1 MRPSRRP
8 VQLAASTAAHNS
20 KRALT
25 PGRLAQAVTG
35 DAWTLH
41 ILRHAFRGVRRFG
54 EFRDR
59 LRAEGMPIPE
69 LVLTDRLRRLM
80 THGVL
85 ERRIP
90 RAETARGEYWLTERG
105 LELWTILVA
114 IRDWENRYVAVR
126 RDRPTNKMMHV
137 RCGHPMHP
145 VLTCGQCS
153 VPITAHDTKLDETG
167 PFTTTVPPAIAP
179 NYRRSTAAGRGTGAK
194 FLRMQTLQILG
205 DRWSNTLCGAL
216 FLGMHGFDELRSFL
230 SIPPAI
236 LANRL
241 AKFVALGILR
251 REAHLDGL
259 RRRFYRL
266 TDKGLALFAV
276 VLFTV
281 DWGNHWLSAN
291 PQDFRVLHKG
301 CGAAFRPAFACSHCG
316 VRLSRQDIKLVS

>member
-1 MRPSRRP
+1 MMPSRRAP
-8 VQLAASTAAHNS
+8 PPATSAAVHNN

-41 ILRHAFRGVRRFG
+41 ILRHAFRGARRFG

-59 LRAEGMPIPE
+59 LRAEGTPIPE

-80 THGVL
+80 TLQVL
-85 ERRIP
+85 ERRAT
-90 RAETARGEYWLTERG
+90 RADGARGEYWLTERG

-114 IRDWENRYVAVR
+114 IRDWEHRYVGSR
-126 RDRPTNKMMHV
+126 KDRAAENLIHS
-137 RCGHPMHP
+137 RCGHAMHP
-145 VLTCGQCS
+145 MLTCGHCQA
-153 VPITAHDTKLDETG
+153 PITARDTKLDEAG
-167 PFTTTVPPAIAP
+167 PFRLTVPPTSAP
-179 NYRRSTAAGRGTGAK
+179 NYRRSTAAGRRTGGK
-194 FLRMQTLQILG
+194 FLRSQTLQILG

-216 FLGMHGFDELRSFL
+216 FLGMHGFDELRNFL
-230 SIPPAI
+230 SIPPAV

-251 REAHLDGL
+251 REPHVDGP

-266 TDKGLALFAV
+266 TEKGLALFAV

-281 DWGNHWLSAN
+281 DWGNHWLAAN
-291 PQDFRVLHKG
+291 PEDFRVLHKR
-301 CGAAFRPAFACSHCG
+301 CGTAFRPAFACSHCG
-316 VRLSRQDIKLVS
+316 ARLNRQDIKLLS